1 MFKKCLKYDLKAFAK
16 IWLIAAAVML
26 VLSVVCSIGLGSFIN
41 ATASMAVIEGQ
52 GSEPDSL
59 QIMSLV
65 ARMCIGMLCYIVLI
79 YSLVIF
85 LGGTSIMVL
94 IRYYTKFFTDQGY
107 LTFTLP
113 VRRSTQ
119 FWSKAIAGFVY
130 TAASGVV
137 ALISILMA
145 IGSVII
151 ALVMTPN
158 AAESFPIEELT
169 SIFTPANGV
178 CGVIALLLAIL
189 LIAAIVFASMMMNYL
204 VITLA
209 ATMFRKLKILSVI
222 VSYYVVNNI
231 IAVPIIYVGTY
242 GLMFALMFLAMGL
255 ETMFAVP
262 VLAWLCIYALLL
274 LGIVAAVT
282 VGIILANFTVLR
294 LERKLNLA

>member
-1 MFKKCLKYDLKAFAK
+1 
-16 IWLIAAAVML
+16 
-26 VLSVVCSIGLGSFIN
+26 
-41 ATASMAVIEGQ
+41 MAVIEGQ

-151 ALVMTPN
+151 ALVITPN

-209 ATMFRKLKILSVI
+209 ATMFRKLKLLSVL
-222 VSYYVVNNI
+222 VTYYVVNYVLMI
-231 IAVPIIYVGTY
+231 PAVYITTYYGMFSVAIGAAALPKLFANAHIGMGVIY
-242 GLMFALMFLAMGL
+242 LAL
-255 ETMFAVP
+255 
-262 VLAWLCIYALLL
+262 
-274 LGIVAAVT
+274 IVA
-282 VGIILANFTVLR
+282 ILATLCVGVSLAIFNLTR
-294 LERKLNLA
+294 IERKLNLA